1 MTKNKINQYFLNNL
15 FCAQFVTKK
24 LPFLPILIQNFCLV
38 NALKYQ
44 KQYLQYIYSYIRLG
58 HFGGFQT
65 HFLKQL

>member
-24 LPFLPILIQNFCLV
+24 LPFLPISIQNFCLV

-44 KQYLQYIYSYIRLG
+44 KQYLQYIYTRTLG
-58 HFGGFQT
+58 
-65 HFLKQL
+65 